1 MAIKYLS
8 PHHSP
13 DDPGGAIK
21 EALLMGPDFPGPA
34 EDLMLAW
41 AMRLGVEHDAA
52 EAAARLLTACGVA
65 EGPLPE
71 GPRGR
76 LIDLLRQAAESH
88 AARPSAPRQR
98 KSRPRT

>member
-21 EALLMGPDFPGPA
+21 EALLMGPAFPGPA

-52 EAAARLLTACGVA
+52 EAASRLLCANGVA

-71 GPRGR
+71 GPCGR

-88 AARPSAPRQR
+88 GARPSAPRRR
-98 KSRPRT
+98 KGRPRF